1 MTGHRSI
8 FFGFAT
14 PETVLTIVSGE
25 ISTRNH
31 DGARRADLAGARLT
45 SDSPLGSFAGDAEK
59 EIRAA
64 FACCFVHP
72 RWALRIYNE

>member
-8 FFGFAT
+8 FFRFAT

-25 ISTRNH
+25 ITAWNH
-31 DGARRADLAGARLT
+31 DRARSAHFAGTCLT
-45 SDSPLGSFAGDAEK
+45 SDSTLGAFAGDTEK
-59 EIRAA
+59 EIGTA
-64 FACCFVHP
+64 FAGGLVHP